1 MPNAAP
7 DRRPPAAA
15 GPQLV
20 NPALFS
26 SAERR
31 RLSAPGLRTFLAVAD
46 LWRMTEEER
55 LRVLG
60 SPSRS
65 TYHGWAKAAREHR
78 DVTLDLDTLTRIS
91 AFLGIY
97 QALLILEGDEA
108 SGLRWLRA
116 PHGAPVFAGRPP
128 MALVADG
135 SQDALLTVR
144 RFLDAARG
152 GIYMPPNAVDEGFTP
167 YEDGDIDLS

>member
-1 MPNAAP
+1 MPRPSAER
-7 DRRPPAAA
+7 DRRSVDTLPTDAARF
-15 GPQLV
+15 G
-20 NPALFS
+20 

-31 RLSAPGLRTFLAVAD
+31 RVSGPGLRTFLAVAD

-65 TYHGWAKAAREHR
+65 TYHGWAKAVREHR
-78 DVTLDLDTLTRIS
+78 EITLDFDTLTRIS

-97 QALLILEGDEA
+97 RALLILEGDEA
-108 SGLRWLRA
+108 AGLRWLRA
-116 PHGAPVFAGRPP
+116 PHAATVFAGRPP

-152 GIYMPPNAVDEGFTP
+152 GLSVAPNAVDEGFTP
-167 YEDGDIDLS
+167 YDDEDIALT